1 MQHTLRVPVLLVLLA
16 LVCTRAAP
24 LPVGAVSS
32 MSNAAADLRALK
44 SYTAAVEVYEQM
56 AGLSPDDPDPLLS
69 IGEIYLTQ
77 RHWLP
82 AIDASTRAL
91 ARQGNCG
98 PAQAGLATA
107 TWERGERL
115 EALALWQMALAN
127 QPHLTEARLRLAL
140 AYLNLNRPAE
150 AEATLHAILVSG
162 SGRPGEGEGSPPG
175 QESIASAHLYLAML
189 YALDDAEGARRRL
202 AAIPNDAPQPVVA
215 TRDYMLAAL
224 EQSAADSE
232 AEAARTLG
240 LAFVQIEQWQL
251 ARDALER
258 ALALDLTDAETMAF
272 LGHVE
277 SQLGRPAM
285 NHLAATVAARPE
297 WPLGHYLLGLYYVK
311 YGLAD
316 LAIEQFQ
323 ETLRLDPG
331 NAQAQVDLA
340 RAYTSVGNYLD
351 AESAYRAAAEA
362 APEDLTFRLALAHF
376 YADHSLHV
384 TDRGLAAAHSAADLA
399 PDDPRG
405 RDLLGWMY
413 FLAGDPQKAR
423 LHLLSALRLD
433 REQPSTYYH
442 LGMLYQALGQQE
454 AAHSAFLRAIDLDT
468 DGWYRER
475 AQAASSNE

>member
-1 MQHTLRVPVLLVLLA
+1 
-16 LVCTRAAP
+16 
-24 LPVGAVSS
+24 
-32 MSNAAADLRALK
+32 MSNVAADLRALK

-56 AGLSPDDPDPLLS
+56 AGLSPDNPDPLLS

-82 AIDASTRAL
+82 AIDAFNRAL

-98 PAQAGLATA
+98 TAQAGLATA

-127 QPHLTEARLRLAL
+127 QPHLTEARLRLAM

-162 SGRPGEGEGSPPG
+162 SGRPGEGEGTPPG
-175 QESIASAHLYLAML
+175 QESIASAHLYLAMIH
-189 YALDDAEGARRRL
+189 ALDDAEGARRQL
-202 AAIPNDAPQPVVA
+202 ATIPNDAPQPVVA

-224 EQSAADSE
+224 KQSAADS
-232 AEAARTLG
+232 EAARTLG

-258 ALALDLTDAETMAF
+258 ALALDPADAETKAF

-285 NHLAATVAARPE
+285 DHLAAAVSARPE

-311 YGLAD
+311 HDLGD
-316 LAIEQFQ
+316 LAIEEFQ

-340 RAYTSVGNYLD
+340 RAYISVGNYLD

-362 APEDLTFRLALAHF
+362 APEDLTFQLALAHF

-384 TDRGLAAAHSAADLA
+384 TDQGLAAAHSAAHLA
-399 PDDPRG
+399 PDDPRA

-442 LGMLYQALGQQE
+442 LGMLYQAVGQQE
-454 AAHSAFLRAIDLDT
+454 AAQSAFLRAVDLDT
-468 DGWYRER
+468 DGWYRQR

>member
-1 MQHTLRVPVLLVLLA
+1 MQHTLKVSVLLILLA
-16 LVCTRAAP
+16 LICTRATP
-24 LPVGAVSS
+24 PPVGAVSS

-44 SYTAAVEVYEQM
+44 SYAAAVEVYEHM

-69 IGEIYLTQ
+69 IGNIYLTQ
-77 RHWLP
+77 HRWLP
-82 AIDASTRAL
+82 ATDAFNRAL

-127 QPHLTEARLRLAL
+127 QPPLTEARLHLAL

-162 SGRPGEGEGSPPG
+162 SGRPGEGEGSLPG
-175 QESIASAHLYLAML
+175 QESIASAHLYLAMIH
-189 YALDDAEGARRRL
+189 ALDDAEGARRQL

-224 EQSAADSE
+224 KQSAADS
-232 AEAARTLG
+232 EAARTLG

-251 ARDALER
+251 ARDALEQ
-258 ALALDLTDAETMAF
+258 ALALDPTDAETMAF

-285 NHLAATVAARPE
+285 DHLAASVATRPE
-297 WPLGHYLLGLYYVK
+297 WPLGHYLLGLHYVK
-311 YGLAD
+311 CNLAD
-316 LAIEQFQ
+316 LAIEAFQ

-362 APEDLTFRLALAHF
+362 APEDLTFQLALAHF

-384 TDRGLAAAHSAADLA
+384 TDRGLAAAHSAADMA
-399 PDDPRG
+399 PDDPHV

>member
-1 MQHTLRVPVLLVLLA
+1 
-16 LVCTRAAP
+16 
-24 LPVGAVSS
+24 

-77 RHWLP
+77 RRWLP
-82 AIDASTRAL
+82 AIDAFNRAL

-162 SGRPGEGEGSPPG
+162 SGRPGEGEDNPPG
-175 QESIASAHLYLAML
+175 QGSIASAHLYLAML
-189 YALDDAEGARRRL
+189 YALDDVEGARRQL
-202 AAIPNDAPQPVVA
+202 VAIPSDAPQPVVA

-224 EQSAADSE
+224 KQSAADSE

-251 ARDALER
+251 AKDALDR
-258 ALALDLTDAETMAF
+258 ALALDPTDAETMAY

-311 YGLAD
+311 YDLAD

-331 NAQAQVDLA
+331 NAQTQVDLA
-340 RAYTSVGNYLD
+340 RAYTSVGDYLN
-351 AESAYRAAAEA
+351 AESAYQAAAEA
-362 APEDLTFRLALAHF
+362 APEDLTFQLALAHF

-399 PDDPRG
+399 PDDPRA
-405 RDLLGWMY
+405 RDLLGWLY

-475 AQAASSNE
+475 AQAASGND